1 MTQKPLHITCV
12 GPTQSGKTTYIRQ
25 IMGGP
30 QNPAPERTIGA
41 SIDFFTQN
49 VDGHPRHLH
58 IWEIGD
64 SCPREPKIKK
74 EIIQSNLK
82 SADLVLVFC
91 DLNDPLAYQKIAEHF
106 SPKKLK
112 AYCGNPRAKF
122 ALIATET
129 PQHIPGTINQTLQD
143 FTDKHDFDIYFTP
156 ATSRERVSSLNESL
170 KMALDARREALK
182 ARVERYHNYRL
193 VEENL
198 KNLVAYVA
206 WFLGL
211 SYFFGHSRKDDK
223 VTAANALIN
232 ALNGTTQPLAQ
243 LTKPQEEALKHDR
256 LGSLYQEAEELIEE
270 RVPRPV
276 SLSL

>member
-1 MTQKPLHITCV
+1 MRQKPLHITCV

-25 IMGGP
+25 IMGKLQGS
-30 QNPAPERTIGA
+30 APEKTIGA

-49 VDGHPRHLH
+49 LDGHARDLH

-64 SCPREPKIKK
+64 SCPKEPKIKK

-112 AYCGNPRAKF
+112 AYCGNPRVKF

-129 PQHIPGTINQTLQD
+129 PQSNPGIINQQLQD
-143 FTDKHDFDIYFTP
+143 FTDKHNFDIYFTP
-156 ATSRERVSSLNESL
+156 KTPRECVSSLNSSL
-170 KMALDARREALK
+170 KIALDARREALK
-182 ARVERYHNYRL
+182 AKVERYYHYR
-193 VEENL
+193 VIEENL
-198 KNLVAYVA
+198 KTLAAYVA

-211 SYFFGHSRKDDK
+211 SYFFGHSKKEDK
-223 VTAANALIN
+223 VIAANALIN
-232 ALNGTTQPLAQ
+232 ALNGMTKPLAQ
-243 LTKPQEEALKHDR
+243 LTKPQEDALKHDR
-256 LGSLYQEAEELIEE
+256 LGALYQEAEELIEE
-270 RVPRPV
+270 RAPRPI